1 MAEKI
6 EKEVQPERSTCQVSK
21 QQHGKQPDESGN
33 LYVAGHIRIY
43 DPETNQVFVSQRD

>member
-1 MAEKI
+1 MTEKI
-6 EKEVQPERSTCQVSK
+6 EKEVRPERSAHQVSK
-21 QQHGKQPDESGN
+21 QQYGKQPDESGK